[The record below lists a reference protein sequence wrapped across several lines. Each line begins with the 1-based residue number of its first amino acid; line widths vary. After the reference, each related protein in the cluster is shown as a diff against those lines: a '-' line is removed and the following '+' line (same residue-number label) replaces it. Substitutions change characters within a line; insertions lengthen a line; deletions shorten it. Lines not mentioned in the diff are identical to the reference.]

1 MSNDATCLGR
11 TCYIAK
17 AQLDNVTSLPTDEC
31 EAFGRLNDLENLE
44 EEAFL
49 EKITNKLR
57 IQSLKDELEEKKR
70 AVGSLNGII
79 VANNQT
85 IRERE
90 VTC

>member
-1 MSNDATCLGR
+1 MSSEECTSKGEISAR
-11 TCYIAK
+11 VE
-17 AQLDNVTSLPTDEC
+17 LDNVTSLPTDEC

-90 VTC
+90 